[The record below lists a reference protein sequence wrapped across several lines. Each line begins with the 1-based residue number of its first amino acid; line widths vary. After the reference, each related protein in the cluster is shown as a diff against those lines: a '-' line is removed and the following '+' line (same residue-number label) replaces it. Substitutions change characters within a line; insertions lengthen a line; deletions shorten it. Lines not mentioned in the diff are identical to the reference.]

1 MHTKLIHIGNS
12 MGIRI
17 PKNLI
22 RQFNLDKGEIELTI
36 EKDGILIKPEK
47 SVPRREEWDMLF
59 SKAIAAGEKPEN
71 DVFEGLQ
78 NSTDK
83 NEWEWQQ

>member
-12 MGIRI
+12 MGVRI

-22 RQFNLDKGEIELTI
+22 KQFDLDKGEIELSV
-36 EKDGILIKPEK
+36 EKEGIMIKLQT
-47 SVPRREEWDMLF
+47 SVPPREQWDMLF
-59 SKAIAAGEKPEN
+59 SKAIAAGEKPER

-78 NSTDK
+78 NEVDK
-83 NEWEWQQ
+83 SEWEWQ

>member
-12 MGIRI
+12 MGVRI

-22 RQFNLDKGEIELTI
+22 KQFNLDKGEIELSI
-36 EKDGILIKPEK
+36 EKDGIMIKPER
-47 SVPRREEWDMLF
+47 SVPPREQWDMLF
-59 SKAIAAGEKPEN
+59 SKAIAAGEKPGS

-83 NEWEWQQ
+83 TEWEWQ